1 MAELSA
7 KNGPTPRPDV
17 LRLAAVQL
25 SYTPNLSTVRGSHW
39 APDEPLLDWAATR
52 PSAAGHAIA
61 DLRLDGSLSDATGT
75 TIDLARDHGIENLRL
90 KLKQILD
97 FLVAER
103 VDVAVFPE
111 YLVPV
116 DLAEILIGY
125 REKLAVF
132 AGIGELRDE
141 ADLETLRRLGFTDP
155 AEVRNNCAVYVD
167 ADQSRVVTKKFGAEG
182 EHLVPGSGIAEVT
195 LAAHGRQYVVGLA
208 ICMDYLKAGYAW
220 LDNGGTPQLALVAA
234 MTRPADDFYAKN
246 RDFITVIANRAD
258 AGGSAIVV
266 PRMGGLDFIVDKGTM
281 PLPAAEGVVIADCSG
296 YAASPSST
304 TPTHNRIVHRSA
316 VLYGA
321 PGRDRAELSASSIA
335 EELAGWEL
343 PLPKEVVGAYLAAV
357 QRHVADTRSVNELLR
372 TAVEALASRYRNF
385 RDVEGLQL
393 LKTHIRLSQ
402 VESESELRYRVL
414 GALLDIWQ
422 PALTR
427 ADSPPELGSH
437 IDDLRRLRGMLEPDV
452 RPELRATVQSTHID
466 DNGATPAPGSTFFKR
481 RLIPRNGID
490 PLAGFAQQLN
500 VLRALSLSHDE
511 SVCLIYRLATAE
523 RTGGGL
529 VPTLDALAVTRSD
542 DLGHQMD
549 LADGLGAQL
558 EVALQAGWRLSPS
571 SADPTSN
578 LPHQY
583 ELRPHNDATPFSAED
598 WSHVVGYLQLQR
610 GPVSLQLTCHRV
622 LAKDPQREPSHEDV
636 ALRSFLSETDRR
648 AAAFLRRAAAED
660 RSARANLGVTVLVS
674 AADALGEHVLSSIGV
689 AIFGAEPFDV
699 VAADGAHAAG
709 DGAAQTGLRP
719 AEALRL
725 FHPPFELLRRGDD
738 LAVEAAPMDGLAEV
752 NLPAHGVYLG
762 TSPTTVDRAQGGRD
776 IRLPTEARLRH
787 LHIMGQ
793 TGAGKT
799 NLLKLMAREDLRQNR
814 GIAVID
820 PHGDLV
826 DFLLGHVA
834 DRENVVLLD
843 FENESHLPVLNPL
856 DLDVKAGD
864 DRILAMERFIQL
876 LTRQSPYE
884 SYGSRFEDLMRL
896 TLESINDESYP
907 LKEPTIL
914 DIVRILRNDKSRRWI
929 SHALADVALQDRWL
943 NFDGLSRA
951 DISQVLTRAL
961 SKFSEISHEG
971 VLGHVLAG
979 GPSSVSIEQVVHD
992 GGVLLVK
999 IPEYALSRSAAAL
1012 LGNFIQERI
1021 LAAVYRRHAAGG
1033 EPQPFY
1039 LYVDEFQFF
1048 AECGFETMI
1057 AEGRKFGLGLV
1068 LANQSL
1074 HQLTD
1079 SRFTNSE
1086 SKQLYE
1092 AVMSNV
1098 ANRVVFSA
1106 SPSDAKLL
1114 SKEMGVDPKRLRD
1127 PGRHHAVA
1135 QVLLGERSTT
1145 LSLGMPPAS
1154 PDKGYPGARRLIE
1167 TRMIDE
1173 KMWLSRE
1180 EVRRARVSRDRRIR
1194 IASGDFFPPTG
1205 DDPEPPG
1212 DAYGTKPFKTVEHA
1226 MIRDEDGAVDEA
1238 AARSDGAGFAKAEQK
1253 GSR

>member
-1 MAELSA
+1 MAEVSA
-7 KNGPTPRPDV
+7 NIAPTSRADV

-39 APDEPLLDWAATR
+39 APDEPLLDWAA
-52 PSAAGHAIA
+52 PLASKGGHAIA
-61 DLRLDGSLSDATGT
+61 DLHLDGSLSDATGRA
-75 TIDLARDHGIENLRL
+75 IDKARDRAIENLRL

-116 DLAEILIGY
+116 DLVEILVGY
-125 REKLAVF
+125 REKLALF
-132 AGIGELRDE
+132 AGIGELRDD
-141 ADLETLRRLGFTDP
+141 ADLETLSSLGFGGS
-155 AEVRNNCAVYVD
+155 AAVRNNCAVYVD
-167 ADQSRVVTKKFGAEG
+167 AKQLHLVTKKFGAEG
-182 EHLVPGSGIAEVT
+182 EHLTPGTGIDEVKLT
-195 LAAHGRQYVVGLA
+195 AHDRQYVVGLA

-220 LDNGGTPQLALVAA
+220 RDNGGTPQLALVAA
-234 MTRPADDFYAKN
+234 MTNPVADFYAKN
-246 RDFITVIANRAD
+246 RDFVTVIANRAD

-266 PRMGGLDFIVDKGTM
+266 PRMGGLDFIDDKGTQ
-281 PLPAAEGVVIADCSG
+281 PLPPAEGVVIADCTG

-316 VLYGA
+316 MLYGA

-335 EELAGWEL
+335 EELSGWEL
-343 PLPKEVVGAYLAAV
+343 PLQKDVVGAYLSAA
-357 QRHVADTRSVNELLR
+357 QRYVADTKGVNELLR
-372 TAVEALASRYRNF
+372 TAVDALHVRYRNF
-385 RDVEGLQL
+385 RDAEGLRL
-393 LKTHIRLSQ
+393 LKTHLRLSQ
-402 VESESELRYRVL
+402 VESESEQRYRVL

-422 PALTR
+422 PALSR
-427 ADSPPELGSH
+427 QDSPLGLGGH
-437 IDDLRRLRGMLEPDV
+437 IDALRKLRGRLEPDV
-452 RPELRATVQSTHID
+452 RPELRATVQGTHVD
-466 DNGATPAPGSTFFKR
+466 SNGAMPGLGSTFFKR
-481 RLIPRNGID
+481 RLIPRNGVD

-500 VLRALSLSHDE
+500 VLRGLSLSHDE
-511 SVCLIYRLATAE
+511 SVRLIYRLSTTE

-529 VPTLDALAVTRSD
+529 VPTLDALAITESD

-558 EVALQAGWRLSPS
+558 EVALQAGWRLSPT
-571 SADPTSN
+571 SAEPTSN
-578 LPHQY
+578 LPYGY
-583 ELRPHNDATPFSAED
+583 ELRPHNDVTPFSAED
-598 WSHVVGYLQLQR
+598 WSHVVSYLQLQR
-610 GPVSLQLTCHRV
+610 GPMSLQLTCHRV

-636 ALRSFLSETDRR
+636 GLRSFLSETDRR

-660 RSARANLGVTVLVS
+660 RAAKANLEVAILVS
-674 AADALGEHVLSSIGV
+674 AATELGPHVLGSIGN

-699 VAADGAHAAG
+699 VPADGAHPAG
-709 DGAAQTGLRP
+709 DGPAQTGLRP

-725 FHPPFELLRRGDD
+725 FHPPFELLRREDD
-738 LAVEAAPMDGLAEV
+738 LAVETAPLDGLAEV

-762 TSPTTVDRAQGGRD
+762 TSPTTVDRAQGGLD

-799 NLLKLMAREDLRQNR
+799 NLLKLMAREDLRQKR

-876 LTRQSPYE
+876 LIKQSPYE

-929 SHALADVALQDRWL
+929 SHSLADVALKDRWL

-979 GPSSVSIEQVVHD
+979 GPSSVSIDQVVHG

-1079 SRFTNSE
+1079 SRFTKSE

-1114 SKEMGVDPKRLRD
+1114 SKEMGVDPKWLRN
-1127 PGRHHAVA
+1127 PGRYHAVA

-1154 PDKGYPGARRLIE
+1154 PDKGFPGARRLIE
-1167 TRMIDE
+1167 TSMIDE
-1173 KMWLSRE
+1173 KMWLSRD
-1180 EVRRARVSRDRRIR
+1180 EVRQARISRDRRIR
-1194 IASGDFFPPTG
+1194 IASGDFFPPTESDPEFP
-1205 DDPEPPG
+1205 DDP
-1212 DAYGTKPFKTVEHA
+1212 YQTN
-1226 MIRDEDGAVDEA
+1226 R
-1238 AARSDGAGFAKAEQK
+1238 
-1253 GSR
+1253 